1 MITSC
6 DVPRFRADPE
16 MIRRRPIEQHPLD
29 VTGQQMDE
37 TFLRGSE
44 RFSELL
50 ARGDVAPCPNHLDR
64 IARSV
69 PRCRQLVLCRA
80 PSPGSELAPWGR
92 VLSE

>member
-1 MITSC
+1 
-6 DVPRFRADPE
+6 
-16 MIRRRPIEQHPLD
+16 
-29 VTGQQMDE
+29 MDE

-50 ARGDVAPCPNHLDR
+50 ARGDVAPCPDHLDR
-64 IARSV
+64 IARSA
-69 PRCRQLVLCRA
+69 PRCRQLVLCRV

>member
-1 MITSC
+1 
-6 DVPRFRADPE
+6 
-16 MIRRRPIEQHPLD
+16 
-29 VTGQQMDE
+29 MDE

-50 ARGDVAPCPNHLDR
+50 ARVTSLHAPTTSIG